1 VLHGNGMIIVV
12 NEIDILMIFLM
23 ILILD
28 IFDITNVLI

>member
-1 VLHGNGMIIVV
+1 MLHGNGMIIVV